1 MGERSGKLGR
11 VAAGFGWTLRALAIG
26 VGSLLLIAVLV
37 RGMVWASAK
46 ALPWLRWGPRI
57 VFDICFFVLLPLC
70 VFRKT
75 RPWAGTA
82 FVIASYAFGL
92 MLFAFSCIVAFEIW
106 GYTGLII
113 GLVFFGVGTVPVA
126 FLATLLHGEW
136 WLLLNIVLGVVFTF
150 GTRFLGIYLA
160 SKKHPP
166 ERKAAEQGE
175 PRAQR
180 ELGFAYEFGQ
190 DVPQDYTQAAAW
202 FRKAAEQ
209 GDAEAQYFLG
219 TMYAAGQGV
228 PQDDTQAVAWYR
240 RAAEQGVTSAQTSL
254 GLSYHEGRGVPQNY
268 TQAYFWLDIVAA
280 GEVDAPLAELAAKYR
295 DKAASHLAPADLAR
309 AQEWARK
316 WRPGFVCFPSELL
329 EDGAVPIQ
337 TKIVRRLS
345 PEEEELA
352 QKREELEL
360 LQNQLAERELFLA
373 NLRAE
378 LAAFE
383 GQYLWEVGVLY
394 AELDD
399 WNARIAESV
408 ARQEGTEEARAAAR
422 QARSEAEESHAAA
435 HGEAAAP
442 GEFSPSPELKS
453 LYREAAKRVHP
464 DLATDDADRQRRE
477 LLMKEANRAYQEGD
491 ADALRRIIEEYESS
505 PESVKGAGVG
515 ADLVRVI
522 RQIKQVRVRL
532 AQIELEIAS
541 LADSETAKLK
551 AKAEEASKQGRDLL
565 AEMAENVKRRVEAA
579 RRRYESRSMSATP

>member
-1 MGERSGKLGR
+1 MPQP
-11 VAAGFGWTLRALAIG
+11 VVVTG
-26 VGSLLLIAVLV
+26 V
-37 RGMVWASAK
+37 
-46 ALPWLRWGPRI
+46 
-57 VFDICFFVLLPLC
+57 
-70 VFRKT
+70 
-75 RPWAGTA
+75 
-82 FVIASYAFGL
+82 
-92 MLFAFSCIVAFEIW
+92 
-106 GYTGLII
+106 
-113 GLVFFGVGTVPVA
+113 
-126 FLATLLHGEW
+126 
-136 WLLLNIVLGVVFTF
+136 
-150 GTRFLGIYLA
+150 
-160 SKKHPP
+160 
-166 ERKAAEQGE
+166 
-175 PRAQR
+175 
-180 ELGFAYEFGQ
+180 
-190 DVPQDYTQAAAW
+190 
-202 FRKAAEQ
+202 
-209 GDAEAQYFLG
+209 
-219 TMYAAGQGV
+219 
-228 PQDDTQAVAWYR
+228 
-240 RAAEQGVTSAQTSL
+240 
-254 GLSYHEGRGVPQNY
+254 
-268 TQAYFWLDIVAA
+268 
-280 GEVDAPLAELAAKYR
+280 
-295 DKAASHLAPADLAR
+295 
-309 AQEWARK
+309 K
-316 WRPGFVCFPSELL
+316 WI
-329 EDGAVPIQ
+329 PIQ

-383 GQYLWEVGVLY
+383 GQYLREVGVLY

-408 ARQEGTEEARAAAR
+408 AEQKGTEEARAAAT
-422 QARSEAEESHAAA
+422 QARSQAEESHAAA
-435 HGEAAAP
+435 HGEAADP

-541 LADSETAKLK
+541 LTDSEIAKLK

-579 RRRYESRSMSATP
+579 RRRYESRSMSPTP